1 MPGAPALDAGCLLQ
15 PFSPLT
21 RRCRCTDTWTLV
33 ARVFVSRIDGHW
45 AQKSGHSG
53 SCPRRQCPPSDSA
66 TWASP
71 GAERAVTPISHAY
84 SNLLI
89 APFFPV
95 SPETT
100 CAETPWARP
109 SSARHSLSRVH
120 LCLLPILPPLR
131 TPVPLS
137 ASLLGAT
144 LQWGTKESRGSTS
157 TFLPFNVNLA
167 CDRLETRHLPPHPP
181 HNNRALSLF
190 SFYIASSSIIFLCTN
205 SHIYCEHNWSLPS

>member
-1 MPGAPALDAGCLLQ
+1 MPFLLLQ
-15 PFSPLT
+15 LFGDRNAWSRLNTWEAKDAWRACFGRWLSASTIFSSDSAVQT
-21 RRCRCTDTWTLV
+21 CTYTWTLV

-120 LCLLPILPPLR
+120 LCLLPIL
-131 TPVPLS
+131 
-137 ASLLGAT
+137 
-144 LQWGTKESRGSTS
+144 
-157 TFLPFNVNLA
+157 
-167 CDRLETRHLPPHPP
+167 
-181 HNNRALSLF
+181 
-190 SFYIASSSIIFLCTN
+190 
-205 SHIYCEHNWSLPS
+205 

>member
-1 MPGAPALDAGCLLQ
+1 MPGAPALDAVCLLQ

-109 SSARHSLSRVH
+109 SSPRHSLSRVH
-120 LCLLPILPPLR
+120 LCLLPILPPFEDTCATVCQSPGGHLALGHKG
-131 TPVPLS
+131 VPGVHLH
-137 ASLLGAT
+137 LH
-144 LQWGTKESRGSTS
+144 LQ
-157 TFLPFNVNLA
+157 
-167 CDRLETRHLPPHPP
+167 C
-181 HNNRALSLF
+181 
-190 SFYIASSSIIFLCTN
+190 
-205 SHIYCEHNWSLPS
+205 